1 MMNDKLIAALIEAQ
15 KAITHASKDGKN
27 PYFKSDYATLEEVI
41 TTVKP
46 PLNDNGVMFQ
56 QICHPSDIGVCVETV
71 FYGHGGELRTGQFT
85 VPADKRDPQGFGSA
99 LTYAK
104 RYSLSM
110 ACGIGHQKDDDAE
123 TAMIKR
129 KKTDK
134 VYTASKVTPKELD
147 ALVADLALPTTVIN
161 GGRTDTNAYYKI
173 MKQGTLIQAIS
184 GESGFLNECRKH
196 LANPD
201 SDACKEIYTD
211 SKAYIQLALDN
222 SPDGSAIKNSFNQLI
237 TLYRGA

>member
-56 QICHPSDIGVCVETV
+56 QVCHPSDIGVCVETV

-134 VYTASKVTPKELD
+134 VYAAPKVTPKELD
-147 ALVADLALPTTVIN
+147 ALNP
-161 GGRTDTNAYYKI
+161 TDTNAYYKI

-201 SDACKEIYTD
+201 SDACKEIYAD
-211 SKAYIQLALDN
+211 SEGYIQLALEN

>member
-1 MMNDKLIAALIEAQ
+1 MMNDKLIAALIQAQ
-15 KAITHASKDGKN
+15 KSITHASKDGKN

-46 PLNDNGVMFQ
+46 PLNHNGVMFQ
-56 QICHPSDIGVCVETV
+56 QVCHPSDIGVCVETV

-123 TAMIKR
+123 TAMITR

-134 VYTASKVTPKELD
+134 VYVAPKVTPKELD
-147 ALVADLALPTTVIN
+147 ALIS
-161 GGRTDTNAYYKI
+161 TDTNAVYKI
-173 MKQGTLIQAIS
+173 MKKGTLIQATT

-201 SDACKEIYTD
+201 SDACKEIYAD
-211 SKAYIQLALDN
+211 SEAYIQLALEN

>member
-56 QICHPSDIGVCVETV
+56 QVCHPSDIGVCVETV

-110 ACGIGHQKDDDAE
+110 ACGVGHQKDDDAE

-134 VYTASKVTPKELD
+134 VYTAPKVTPKVTPKELD
-147 ALVADLALPTTVIN
+147 ALNP
-161 GGRTDTNAYYKI
+161 TDTNAYYKI